1 MMELHST
8 RGANPVHSYTPLQ
21 LFFLLRLTRLLRLK
35 RQYDTMPHTEKYLM
49 DMLNKAMYS
58 TFMDC
63 SALGIA
69 SDARDL
75 IEKSRAEHGTA
86 N

>member
-1 MMELHST
+1 MEYPGA
-8 RGANPVHSYTPLQ
+8 RGVNPVHSYTPQQ

-35 RQYDTMPHTEKYLM
+35 RQYDTMPHTEKYLIE
-49 DMLNKAMYS
+49 MLNKAMYS

-69 SDARDL
+69 ADARDL

>member
-1 MMELHST
+1 MERTGT
-8 RGANPVHSYTPLQ
+8 RGVDPVHSYTQLQ
-21 LFFLLRLTRLLRLK
+21 LFFLLRLTRVLRLK
-35 RQYDTMPHTEKYLM
+35 RQYDTMPHTEKYLIE
-49 DMLNKAMYS
+49 MLNKAMYS

-75 IEKSRAEHGTA
+75 IDKSKAEQR